1 MNKKN
6 PFTLTEWD
14 WFKMQLQIY
23 ALQRRATVFSFSFEF
38 KEELDC
44 VVCSMHGVSIEE
56 TLRETTEKSVLFG
69 EYFSSWT
76 RSVKREVAK
85 FLEALPVL
93 RQDFDLEKNL
103 EFEIMQDYGM
113 GASLVCRIVGSEVL
127 FWDEDILNSFNRNSK
142 YRPLP
147 IL

>member
-1 MNKKN
+1 MNKKTT
-6 PFTLTEWD
+6 FTLTEWD

-23 ALQRRATVFSFSFEF
+23 ALQCRAEAFSFSFEF

-44 VVCSMHGVSIEE
+44 VVCSMHGVSIKEV
-56 TLRETTEKSVLFG
+56 LRETTEKSVLFE
-69 EYFSSWT
+69 EYFSGWI

-103 EFEIMQDYGM
+103 EFEIMYDYGM
-113 GASLVCRIVGSEVL
+113 GASLVCRIIGREV
-127 FWDEDILNSFNRNSK
+127 FWDEYILNSFNQDSK
-142 YRPLP
+142 NTSSDGAA
-147 IL
+147 